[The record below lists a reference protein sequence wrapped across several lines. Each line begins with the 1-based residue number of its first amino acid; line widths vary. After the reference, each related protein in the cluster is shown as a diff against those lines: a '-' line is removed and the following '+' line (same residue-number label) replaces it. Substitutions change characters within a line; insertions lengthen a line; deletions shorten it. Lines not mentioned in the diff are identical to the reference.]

1 MAEMKIAVVGATG
14 RTGALVVEQALA
26 RGHRVTAV
34 ARRPEAVPARHDN
47 LQVAAADVLDRD
59 TLLPALAGVEA
70 VVSALGAAA
79 GREPTTVYST
89 GVRNLLGAMRAGGAG
104 TIAVISATPA
114 GPRGELPFLER
125 RLMMPVLDRF
135 FGEAYAD
142 MRRMEDILRTS
153 DADWISVRPP
163 RLIARP
169 GTGSYRVATEAPL
182 PRARSITYSDLA
194 MALLDVL
201 DRRDLHRRAVT
212 VAH

>member
-1 MAEMKIAVVGATG
+1 MKIAVVGATG

-34 ARRPEAVPARHDN
+34 ARRPEAVLARHDN
-47 LQVAAADVLDRD
+47 LQVVAADVLDRD

-89 GVRNLLGAMRAGGAG
+89 GVRNLLAAMRAGGAG

-125 RLMMPVLDRF
+125 RLMMLVLDRF

-153 DADWISVRPP
+153 DVDWISVR
-163 RLIARP
+163 RP
-169 GTGSYRVATEAPL
+169 A
-182 PRARSITYSDLA
+182 
-194 MALLDVL
+194 
-201 DRRDLHRRAVT
+201 
-212 VAH
+212 